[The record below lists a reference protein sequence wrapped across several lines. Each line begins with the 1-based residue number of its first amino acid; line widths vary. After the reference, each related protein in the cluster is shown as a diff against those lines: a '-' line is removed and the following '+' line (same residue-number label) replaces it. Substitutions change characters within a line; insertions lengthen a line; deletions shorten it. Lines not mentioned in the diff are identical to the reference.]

1 MSDDQQVGSN
11 LKGMDVLDFE
21 GWNNA
26 DWHGVFAHH
35 HTEDVLVD
43 WKGQEPTHGIQEHI
57 DAMKAYVDS
66 AGGTPPQITSHP
78 ISFGSGEWTCVIG
91 EFEDGSRMVTVAKW
105 RDGAIA
111 EEYIWA

>member
-1 MSDDQQVGSN
+1 MTSRSEATSRGWMSWTLRAGTTPIGAACSPTTTPTMCWWIGRG
-11 LKGMDVLDFE
+11 K
-21 GWNNA
+21 
-26 DWHGVFAHH
+26 
-35 HTEDVLVD
+35 
-43 WKGQEPTHGIQEHI
+43 PTHGIQEHI

-66 AGGTPPQITSHP
+66 AGGTPPRITSHP

-105 RDGAIA
+105 QDGAIA